1 MPSRISTIES
11 ELQGVY
17 KASTYN
23 EQVTEMHEAWK
34 VGNKRVGSSIKTLTG
49 VQMTAVCANHNC
61 VTEYVGT

>member
-1 MPSRISTIES
+1 MHNVATDDVECHRISTIES

-34 VGNKRVGSSIKTLTG
+34 VGGNKRVGSSIKFLTE
-49 VQMTAVCANHNC
+49 CR
-61 VTEYVGT
+61 